1 MIYLLTPHI
10 RDKNPAKNGIIT
22 SLLRPLFKFIRFL
35 KYPNKWCFP
44 HLLQFV
50 RRISSNWQ
58 YIHVHFTASDPL
70 EKSWGR
76 KLEVAQFSPD
86 QEPLGRNTGIS
97 ILEHITTV

>member
-1 MIYLLTPHI
+1 MVFSSSTTI
-10 RDKNPAKNGIIT
+10 RPTN
-22 SLLRPLFKFIRFL
+22 
-35 KYPNKWCFP
+35 
-44 HLLQFV
+44 FV
-50 RRISSNWQ
+50 EWQ